1 MNNFVKNS
9 LFFTQISDEKG
20 SKRYSART
28 RPEHWGSRQS
38 PSPIN
43 DQNFNDHLNAP
54 PQEDPLQDAL
64 GKTIDILNVS

>member
-1 MNNFVKNS
+1 MRISRSFEEILMEN
-9 LFFTQISDEKG
+9 SDEKG

-28 RPEHWGSRQS
+28 RPEHWGTRQS

-43 DQNFNDHLNAP
+43 DQNFNDHLNVP

-64 GKTIDILNVS
+64 GEIVIHFSK